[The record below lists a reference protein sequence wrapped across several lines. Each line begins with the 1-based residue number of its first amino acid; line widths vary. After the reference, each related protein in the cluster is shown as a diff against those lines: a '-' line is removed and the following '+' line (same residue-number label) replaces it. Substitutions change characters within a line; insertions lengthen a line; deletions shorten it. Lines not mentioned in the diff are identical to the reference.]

1 MQICT
6 WEDSSTAQECDI
18 NASVWGEARGIWGCL
33 SYPLNR
39 AAAVVA
45 SVGPHCS
52 QLGAWHLP
60 QALPAARTDKIA
72 ASPLCQMAL
81 ALWLGIPCL
90 SYQCFAGLHICE
102 GWMFEML
109 LQKGGLT
116 HSCRVCALSAPYS
129 TYIADRM
136 GHCIYI
142 DRKVLILLRETMQVN
157 CKNCFRKQ
165 SSSRNFT

>member
-1 MQICT
+1 MPQCGGRLGESGAASAT
-6 WEDSSTAQECDI
+6 PWTGQLLWWQVLAHTAANWGHGTCLRLYLLQE
-18 NASVWGEARGIWGCL
+18 L
-33 SYPLNR
+33 
-39 AAAVVA
+39 
-45 SVGPHCS
+45 
-52 QLGAWHLP
+52 
-60 QALPAARTDKIA
+60 TKIA

-165 SSSRNFT
+165 SSSCNFT